1 MADRKSLKH
10 IDLASMTIMGTSIN
24 FLCSAILAI
33 ILLIFVNTGTISL
46 YTIILLLFMVFTVL
60 ILSISDYFGR
70 TFLFNFLISK
80 LKEIE
85 LEIVDMKKIMNIS
98 VFPLAT
104 ICSLISLIITAI
116 LYPGIAI
123 GMSLASFLLQI
134 FAFQG
139 GILLFYLIMFLSDPL
154 IIVYSFIFTFI
165 SVFIATNVFNLI
177 SPKID
182 GLQLKLSQ
190 EGDMT
195 KIDSINYLNLA
206 IMLGVINATLGL
218 VIGLILSFIT
228 MNLVA
233 TLSLIIYLFLGGFG
247 VGFIV
252 GALIAILYNFLA
264 PKIGELKIKLEPQS
278 KITNSDK
285 KKIQENEET
294 IEEEIQEDKTSNEE
308 PEEKEDLNQETQEDK
323 TSNEEPEEKE
333 DLNQET
339 QEDKTSNEESEE
351 KETHKKEVQEKD
363 T

>member
-233 TLSLIIYLFLGGFG
+233 TLSLIIYLFFQQK
-247 VGFIV
+247 
-252 GALIAILYNFLA
+252 N
-264 PKIGELKIKLEPQS
+264 
-278 KITNSDK
+278 
-285 KKIQENEET
+285 
-294 IEEEIQEDKTSNEE
+294 
-308 PEEKEDLNQETQEDK
+308 
-323 TSNEEPEEKE
+323 
-333 DLNQET
+333 
-339 QEDKTSNEESEE
+339 
-351 KETHKKEVQEKD
+351 
-363 T
+363 